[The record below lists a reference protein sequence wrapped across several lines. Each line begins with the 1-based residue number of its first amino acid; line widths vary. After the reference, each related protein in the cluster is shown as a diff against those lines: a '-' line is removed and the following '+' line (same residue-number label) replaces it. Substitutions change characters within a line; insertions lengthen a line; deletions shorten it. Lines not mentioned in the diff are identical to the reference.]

1 MVWVDKHVLILVLFF
16 SKFWPSMRVNAM
28 LLHVIAYSIM
38 VMGARWP
45 NGLAAVIVVAS
56 CGSLLILI
64 ILLLVSVLLRHHTSW
79 MHGRHTWPHVVNWC
93 YFMTIHDCLRLLQ
106 SWLLMVSSSCRRWYG
121 RMMLNYGVIVS
132 RLGRSRRDRLL
143 LQLLLHHLLLLMYGA
158 LLSDLLNH
166 ISDLIRLIRDKR
178 LLVRWNEA
186 IRHCRALTATTAK
199 RLHPEDPLP
208 R

>member
-1 MVWVDKHVLILVLFF
+1 
-16 SKFWPSMRVNAM
+16 
-28 LLHVIAYSIM
+28 
-38 VMGARWP
+38 
-45 NGLAAVIVVAS
+45 
-56 CGSLLILI
+56 
-64 ILLLVSVLLRHHTSW
+64 
-79 MHGRHTWPHVVNWC
+79 
-93 YFMTIHDCLRLLQ
+93 
-106 SWLLMVSSSCRRWYG
+106 
-121 RMMLNYGVIVS
+121 MMLNYGVIVCH
-132 RLGRSRRDRLL
+132 LGRSRRDRLL

-186 IRHCRALTATTAK
+186 ICHCRALTATTAK

>member
-1 MVWVDKHVLILVLFF
+1 
-16 SKFWPSMRVNAM
+16 
-28 LLHVIAYSIM
+28 
-38 VMGARWP
+38 
-45 NGLAAVIVVAS
+45 
-56 CGSLLILI
+56 
-64 ILLLVSVLLRHHTSW
+64 
-79 MHGRHTWPHVVNWC
+79 
-93 YFMTIHDCLRLLQ
+93 
-106 SWLLMVSSSCRRWYG
+106 
-121 RMMLNYGVIVS
+121 MMLNYGVIVS

-208 R
+208 RKLFTFGSLLFKSFLLLLLFLLQYLLLLGLSVRGRTRSSSCNDHLLLEQELPD